1 MGYLETWKILEEIV
15 IELRK
20 KGVSTHANV
29 MNDLK
34 AARTLMELTKSE
46 SHGKSENG
54 IRIEQYLSSVEAS
67 LVSEAQEYFP
77 SERVD
82 EWLRRLEGSS
92 CEGDAGSPVK
102 SSGKGERFVVG
113 IPRDQKWV
121 RVNAIA
127 SLPTE
132 KVEELA
138 VDSGLLAK
146 TEPDGHLLVYGSS
159 EGIKD
164 FVKKMAKETA
174 KEPA

>member
-1 MGYLETWKILEEIV
+1 MGYLETWKILEEII

-20 KGVSTHANV
+20 KGVSTNANV

-46 SHGKSENG
+46 NHDQSENG
-54 IRIEQYLSSVEAS
+54 LRIEQYLSSVEAS

-82 EWLRRLEGSS
+82 EWLRRLDGSS
-92 CEGDAGSPVK
+92 CEVGTGAPVK
-102 SSGKGERFVVG
+102 SSGKDERFVVG
-113 IPRDQKWV
+113 VPRDQKWV

-127 SLPTE
+127 SLSTR

-146 TEPDGHLLVYGSS
+146 TEPDGHIIVYGST

-164 FVKKMAKETA
+164 FVKKIAKETV
-174 KEPA
+174 KESA